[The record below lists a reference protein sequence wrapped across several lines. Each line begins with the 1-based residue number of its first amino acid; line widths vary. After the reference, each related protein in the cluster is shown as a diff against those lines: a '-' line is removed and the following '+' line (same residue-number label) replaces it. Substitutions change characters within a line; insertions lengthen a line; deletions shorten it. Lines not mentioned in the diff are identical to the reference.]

1 MVAERSKAL
10 DLKSKVRCTGGSNP
24 SHFINQKEGGAV
36 VACLLWEQVV
46 GGSIPPLLN
55 ELIYFR

>member
-10 DLKSKVRCTGGSNP
+10 DLKFKVLSTGGSNP
-24 SHFINQKEGGAV
+24 SHFINKKESGAM

-46 GGSIPPLLN
+46 GGSIPPFLN
-55 ELIYFR
+55 GQL